1 MQGNQNLYVNVS
13 IDFKNILYIDEDENF
28 MRITYQFQ
36 KAWFDS
42 SLTFQNLKRDV
53 MNLIFE
59 EDKDLI
65 WLPWINVREGVQ

>member
-1 MQGNQNLYVNVS
+1 MQGNQNLYVHVS